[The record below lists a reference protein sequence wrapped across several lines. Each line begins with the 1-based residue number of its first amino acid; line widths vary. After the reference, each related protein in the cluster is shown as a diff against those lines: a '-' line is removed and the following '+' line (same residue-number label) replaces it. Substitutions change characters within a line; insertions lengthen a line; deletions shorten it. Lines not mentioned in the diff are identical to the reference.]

1 MKYNV
6 EHSIKIPSIDKRV
19 TYREYSLGEEKS
31 IVLIDQEESE
41 NKKFS
46 KIKKLVK
53 QCLVTEIDFEK
64 ISPAEIL
71 FIFVNMRIHSVGGDS
86 VASFPCPKCFL
97 EIDELIRRTNE
108 LELSKE
114 NLPTDKLFEIN
125 KEISKINAKIS
136 DDYAKIKSDVAI
148 KLGDIK
154 VIENKDHKKILTLS
168 DKLKVE
174 MKYGINDIDY
184 LESDINYDGLT
195 DEEVVIAEDEIS
207 ISVLARCIDV
217 IWEDDQALSGLS
229 VSEKVKIIKDFPAR
243 FRKILDSFLLTQ
255 PIIEY
260 KDKATCGV
268 CKNEFEVVINNV
280 NDFF

>member
-1 MKYNV
+1 MKYSV
-6 EHSIKIPSIDKRV
+6 EHSIKIPSVDKRISF
-19 TYREYSLGEEKS
+19 REYSVGEEKFL
-31 IVLIDQEESE
+31 VLIDQEDSE

-53 QCLVTEIDFEK
+53 QCLITDIDFEK

-125 KEISKINAKIS
+125 KEISKLNAKIS
-136 DDYAKIKSDVAI
+136 DDYSKIKSDVAI
-148 KLGDIK
+148 KLAEVK
-154 VIENKDHKKILTLS
+154 VIENKDHNKILTLS

-184 LESDINYDGLT
+184 LEADINYDGLT
-195 DEEVVIAEDEIS
+195 DEEIIIAEDETAIN
-207 ISVLARCIDV
+207 ILARCIDT
-217 IWEDDQALSGLS
+217 IWEDDQALTGLS
-229 VSEKVKIIKDFPAR
+229 IQEKVKIIKEFPAR
-243 FRKILDSFLLTQ
+243 FRKVLDSFLLTQ